1 MGMYLRLLDD
11 ALLDRYVSHAE
22 RAALLAEARHAG
34 LDRATVEALHRDYL
48 AALARAELDALD
60 GTTATGDR
68 DDGAALRDDPALHE
82 VAGQLG
88 LDADDVAGAVEAA
101 LGTRLVDA
109 VADVGAPGAAVLGA
123 TVPTRPA
130 FVLAA
135 GDEVVLTGS
144 MSRTREAWERDVR
157 AAGLS
162 PWPYVTRRTRLLVA
176 ADPDS
181 LSTKARTARR
191 YGVPVVTEAA
201 FARLLA
207 AREGASGRTPEPG
220 VRRWAS

>member
-1 MGMYLRLLDD
+1 
-11 ALLDRYVSHAE
+11 
-22 RAALLAEARHAG
+22 
-34 LDRATVEALHRDYL
+34 RDG
-48 AALARAELDALD
+48 A
-60 GTTATGDR
+60 
-68 DDGAALRDDPALHE
+68 AALRDEAALHE

-88 LDADDVAGAVEAA
+88 LDADDVVAAVEAA
-101 LGTRLVDA
+101 SGERLAEEPA
-109 VADVGAPGAAVLGA
+109 VAP
-123 TVPTRPA
+123 RPA
-130 FVLAA
+130 FVLAD

-162 PWPYVTRRTRLLVA
+162 PWPYVTRRTRLVVA

-191 YGVPVVTEAA
+191 YGIPVVTEAA
-201 FARLLA
+201 FGTLLTA
-207 AREGASGRTPEPG
+207 SSATSGRAPDTA

>member
-1 MGMYLRLLDD
+1 M
-11 ALLDRYVSHAE
+11 
-22 RAALLAEARHAG
+22 
-34 LDRATVEALHRDYL
+34 
-48 AALARAELDALD
+48 
-60 GTTATGDR
+60 
-68 DDGAALRDDPALHE
+68 
-82 VAGQLG
+82 
-88 LDADDVAGAVEAA
+88 GAVEAA
-101 LGTRLVDA
+101 LGTRLVETVAGADGA
-109 VADVGAPGAAVLGA
+109 VPL
-123 TVPTRPA
+123 RPA

-207 AREGASGRTPEPG
+207 VSGAQ
-220 VRRWAS
+220 AA